1 MKDTRDQ
8 YIIDF
13 GVNITVNWM
22 LNVSGLRFGQL
33 MYNFSVWL
41 KRKGIDIFYIEDEEF
56 LAYFIEFTKEMK
68 KLYVKWED

>member
-13 GVNITVNWM
+13 GANITVNWM

-33 MYNFSVWL
+33 MNNFSV
-41 KRKGIDIFYIEDEEF
+41 
-56 LAYFIEFTKEMK
+56 
-68 KLYVKWED
+68 

>member
-13 GVNITVNWM
+13 GANITVNWM

-33 MYNFSVWL
+33 MNNFSVWL
-41 KRKGIDIFYIEDEEF
+41 KRKGNRYFLHRGRRISCIFY
-56 LAYFIEFTKEMK
+56 
-68 KLYVKWED
+68 